1 MGQPHAER
9 GGPLALLVP
18 ASVSVLGDFFVCLF
32 VCLVKQSPPAI
43 SAYYLFCSIL
53 SHEAQHP

>member
-32 VCLVKQSPPAI
+32 GKAEPTSYFCL
-43 SAYYLFCSIL
+43 LLIL
-53 SHEAQHP
+53 LHPFT